1 MKKFIT
7 LIIFVLVSITLF
19 ATVQYKIT
27 LIDMGMN
34 GWEGGSVDVI
44 VNGNIVLNDITIES
58 GPAPVD
64 FFFDV
69 QAGDQITTTY
79 SPGNNP
85 NENFYYIYDSE
96 DNAVGSDGVTGVP
109 TGISTP
115 IIVVEPSGNDAN
127 NNVLQTSLK
136 GNFPNPFSLSHSDRN
151 LGTKIIFSL
160 KKDSFVSLSIYNIL
174 GQKVKTLINKD
185 MKSGTKQVFWNG
197 KDDGNKQVSAGIYF
211 YRMQTNNFN
220 CIKKMILMK

>member
-1 MKKFIT
+1 MKKFIV
-7 LIIFVLVSITLF
+7 LIVLMFSVMSLF

-44 VNGNIVLNDITIES
+44 VNGSVVLDDITIES

-69 QAGDQITTTY
+69 QGGDQITTTY
-79 SPGNNP
+79 IPGNNP
-85 NENFYYIYDSE
+85 SENFYYIYDSE

-115 IIVVEPSGNDAN
+115 IIVVEPSAN
-127 NNVLQTSLK
+127 GTNFNLQTMLK
-136 GNFPNPFSLSHSDRN
+136 GNFPNPVNLSNAEIRCGTNIKFSLR
-151 LGTKIIFSL
+151 
-160 KKDSFVSLSIYNIL
+160 KDSDISLDIYNIL
-174 GQKVKTLINKD
+174 GQKVITLFKGN
-185 MKSGTKQVFWNG
+185 MQSGHRNLFWNG
-197 KDDGNKQVSAGIYF
+197 KDETGKLVSGGIYF
-211 YRMQTNNFN
+211 YRLKTDRYQA
-220 CIKKMILMK
+220 IKKMIIVK